1 MAQRQ
6 SVLAPIAR
14 LARPCEVEHFADA
27 CLQPVCWQTTT
38 ITGSRW
44 YWYWQAGAMPQS

>member
-6 SVLAPIAR
+6 SVVAPIAR

-27 CLQPVCWQTTT
+27 CLQPVCWQTT

-44 YWYWQAGAMPQS
+44 YWYWQAGAMPPCL